1 MGRNGMVP
9 RSDSCVRL
17 GLGTE
22 PTDPS
27 KRNIRPRCRPEASG
41 QIGRIARNAAERLAN
56 RTGQELISTRLSLL
70 TVTVAVALLCR
81 PPPGPSTPRPRRPV
95 PRPGRRHPAPDH
107 RRSRPPSP
115 CARRPWPPPIWAAAA
130 LLRRAPPCPGPPP
143 FHGPEARRPAARR
156 PALPRRCRRSAGA
169 GPSRSGGRRAGQRH
183 PLHFN

>member
-17 GLGTE
+17 GVGTE

-56 RTGQELISTRLSLL
+56 RTGQELISMRLSLL
-70 TVTVAVALLCR
+70 TVTVTVALLCR

-115 CARRPWPPPIWAAAA
+115 CARRPWPPPIWAAA
-130 LLRRAPPCPGPPP
+130 LPRPGGATASGAEASPSAAV
-143 FHGPEARRPAARR
+143 PEVSRGR
-156 PALPRRCRRSAGA
+156 ALPERRQA
-169 GPSRSGGRRAGQRH
+169 SRSTPSS
-183 PLHFN
+183 PL